1 MKYRTH
7 DEVRGEFVRTPQ
19 DEAALAAFKEEAL
32 DEVRAYRLADVRQKH
47 GLTQVDVAERLH
59 VSQTAVS
66 KIERGELSRSELSTI
81 RRYVE
86 AIGGKLEI
94 VADFGEERLVLG

>member
-32 DEVRAYRLADVRQKH
+32 DEVRAYRLAHVR
-47 GLTQVDVAERLH
+47 L
-59 VSQTAVS
+59 
-66 KIERGELSRSELSTI
+66 RGS
-81 RRYVE
+81 
-86 AIGGKLEI
+86 
-94 VADFGEERLVLG
+94 